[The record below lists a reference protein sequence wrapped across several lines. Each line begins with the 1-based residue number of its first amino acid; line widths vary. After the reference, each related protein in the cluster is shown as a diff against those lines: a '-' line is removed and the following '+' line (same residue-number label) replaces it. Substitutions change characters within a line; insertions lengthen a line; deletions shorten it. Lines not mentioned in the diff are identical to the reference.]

1 MGDASLQKNSE
12 FLGKKKKKDYGVEE
26 LWRIILCKFNSELL
40 FDMSFIHSVKALSP
54 YVKIKNSSLEVGEK
68 KGEKYRDALTHH

>member
-1 MGDASLQKNSE
+1 MSL
-12 FLGKKKKKDYGVEE
+12 
-26 LWRIILCKFNSELL
+26 
-40 FDMSFIHSVKALSP
+40 IHSVKALSP